1 MGEVK
6 FGRKQLLN
14 PTPKGVAFR
23 INIIMAIC
31 TAVSGWISSV
41 GFIPARPS
49 TITSSL
55 LSLVVLICM
64 AIKPYYGVETSEKNI
79 PIEDVGQ
86 MEEDEKK
93 TA

>member
-1 MGEVK
+1 MAEVK
-6 FGRKQLLN
+6 FGRKQLNN

-41 GFIPARPS
+41 GFIPAKPS
-49 TITSSL
+49 TITSGL

-64 AIKPYYGVETSEKNI
+64 AIKPYYGIETTEKEV
-79 PIEDVGQ
+79 PIQDVGE
-86 MEEDEKK
+86 MEEKPETK
-93 TA
+93 